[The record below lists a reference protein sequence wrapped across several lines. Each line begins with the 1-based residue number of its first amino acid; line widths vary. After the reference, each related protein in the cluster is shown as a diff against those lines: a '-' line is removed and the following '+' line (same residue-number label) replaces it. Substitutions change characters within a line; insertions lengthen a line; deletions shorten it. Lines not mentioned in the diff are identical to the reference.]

1 MRVRVVTGVL
11 VCLGAG
17 AVSLAM
23 ADAPAPASG
32 TPTAN
37 APAAPAAA
45 PAADAAKPAAP
56 AAAAQQMDQLEKHF
70 RSEGYVVRM
79 KDGEKLFCKRE
90 EVLGSRL
97 SAGMKCATAEALKV
111 REDQDQQA
119 AEQAQ
124 RAART
129 GTLPNGG

>member
-1 MRVRVVTGVL
+1 MRVTVL
-11 VCLGAG
+11 AGALACLGAG
-17 AVSLAM
+17 AVSLAI
-23 ADAPAPASG
+23 AEDPPAPAAS
-32 TPTAN
+32 
-37 APAAPAAA
+37 APAASAPAAA
-45 PAADAAKPAAP
+45 PAAPSTDTAKVAAT
-56 AAAAQQMDQLEKHF
+56 AAAQEMDQLEKHF

-97 SAGMKCATAEALKV
+97 SAGMKCATAEALRV

-119 AEQAQ
+119 AERAQ

>member
-1 MRVRVVTGVL
+1 MRVTVLTGVL
-11 VCLGAG
+11 ACLGAG
-17 AVSLAM
+17 AISLAL
-23 ADAPAPASG
+23 ADP
-32 TPTAN
+32 
-37 APAAPAAA
+37 PAAQPAATPAA
-45 PAADAAKPAAP
+45 PAADAAKATAP
-56 AAAAQQMDQLEKHF
+56 TAAAQEMDQLEKHF
-70 RSEGYVVRM
+70 RAQGYVVRM

-119 AEQAQ
+119 AERAQ

-129 GTLPNGG
+129 GTLPGGG